1 MVCVRGRNRPR
12 RCPPRPRLKVPPEL
26 KSTSHLYPQQRC
38 GPNRV
43 WEPVSVRDR
52 PWQFDS
58 ARRSTTTVWDFSL
71 LFWERG
77 FSSCSGLA
85 FPVPWWALSCSCSA
99 CVGFAAKVGPGA
111 GVGPVGPFCGSVFQS
126 GCRSWRFFPGWAFDL
141 ARHTG
146 ESEGR
151 SLRQLA
157 TRQNERRRSSELS
170 VHHMGSQSSAKV
182 RRTQDLHA
190 ERSSNGS
197 CALLRAESSSNGSPP
212 LLGCSCDP

>member
-1 MVCVRGRNRPR
+1 MRSGSRLGARLG
-12 RCPPRPRLKVPPEL
+12 PRPTVAVRFRQTIHHHSLGLPLLFLGEGILFVFRAGVPGA
-26 KSTSHLYPQQRC
+26 SVC
-38 GPNRV
+38 ACV
-43 WEPVSVRDR
+43 VVSVLCLCRCLGGPSR
-52 PWQFDS
+52 
-58 ARRSTTTVWDFSL
+58 A
-71 LFWERG
+71 
-77 FSSCSGLA
+77 LA
-85 FPVPWWALSCSCSA
+85 VLVLVLPPWWPWCWRW
-99 CVGFAAKVGPGA
+99 P
-111 GVGPVGPFCGSVFQS
+111 PFCGSVFQS

-141 ARHTG
+141 ARYTG

-170 VHHMGSQSSAKV
+170 AHHMGSQSSAKV